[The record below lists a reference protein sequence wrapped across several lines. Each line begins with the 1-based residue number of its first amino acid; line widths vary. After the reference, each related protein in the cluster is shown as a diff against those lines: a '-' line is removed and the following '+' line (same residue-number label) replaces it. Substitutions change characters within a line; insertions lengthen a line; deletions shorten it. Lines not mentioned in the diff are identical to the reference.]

1 MAFITQHPF
10 SRQPLSP
17 LSKTTVAAL
26 LGLIILCGIMSI
38 FSTALL
44 VTTVI
49 VLLSTVLVAVGI
61 RWAPLL
67 GSLLCG
73 YILYVF
79 LIQEAFP
86 VYHLVHPKDALSSVA
101 LSCRSKQSVT
111 RRLHKNNADIKPYRR
126 CFPPKT
132 PLRCRYVIMTY

>member
-1 MAFITQHPF
+1 MNMTAITRHPF
-10 SRQPLSP
+10 SRRPLSP
-17 LSKTTVAAL
+17 LSKTTLAAL
-26 LGLIILCGIMSI
+26 LGLIVFCGIMSI

-44 VTTVI
+44 VTTII

-86 VYHLVHPKDALSSVA
+86 VYHLVHPKDALSNTAIS
-101 LSCRSKQSVT
+101 
-111 RRLHKNNADIKPYRR
+111 
-126 CFPPKT
+126 FGFF
-132 PLRCRYVIMTY
+132 VII